1 MHAFK
6 YQGLGIYFLMY
17 SVWHIAMAQ
26 DTFTLAWI
34 LPYIRE
40 ALKQTSNFE
49 FRTYANALFIQL
61 EKAQINGVAR
71 FPLGSYSGGQVFQYE
86 AMPADL
92 RALVSEAFFH
102 LFHKGYIAP
111 VAPDA
116 HLNQPPLHM
125 FNVTRRGRAWFQGE
139 DPLPEDTERYLK
151 FLRERVTAI
160 DPVIE
165 QYVIEALTA
174 FEREAYFAS
183 AVMLG
188 AASEKELYLLAEAV
202 LSAYKDPKKQS
213 KLKGLLDRRKLLDLF
228 ENVRDAI
235 RDAVT
240 AKLLPY
246 TDSEGSSTYLM
257 SLYEAIRVQRNDAV
271 HPMNA
276 IVSEDSVRLLLQSF
290 PYSLSKSE
298 ELRVWFVANR
308 GSI

>member
-1 MHAFK
+1 
-6 YQGLGIYFLMY
+6 MY
-17 SVWHIAMAQ
+17 SLWHIAMAQ
-26 DTFTLAWI
+26 DTLTLAWI
-34 LPYIRE
+34 LPYVRE

-49 FRTYANALFIQL
+49 FRTYANALFMQL
-61 EKAQINGVAR
+61 EQAQVNGVAR
-71 FPLGSYSGGQVFQYE
+71 FPLGSYSGGQTFQYE

-116 HLNQPPLHM
+116 HLNPPHLHM
-125 FNVTRRGRAWFQGE
+125 FNVTQRGRTWFQGKE
-139 DPLPEDTERYLK
+139 PLPEDAERYLK
-151 FLRERVTAI
+151 FLRARVPGI
-160 DPVIE
+160 DPIIE

-188 AASEKELYLLAEAV
+188 AASEKELYLLAEGV
-202 LSAYKDPKKQS
+202 LFALKDPIKHS
-213 KLKGLLDRRKLLDLF
+213 KLKGLLDRRKLLELF
-228 ENVRDAI
+228 ETI
-235 RDAVT
+235 RDTIREAVT

-246 TDSEGSSTYLM
+246 ADSEGSTTYLM

-298 ELRVWFVANR
+298 ELRVWFTANP

>member
-1 MHAFK
+1 
-6 YQGLGIYFLMY
+6 MY
-17 SVWHIAMAQ
+17 SVSHIAMAQ

-34 LPYIRE
+34 LPYVRE

-49 FRTYANALFIQL
+49 FRTYANALFMQL
-61 EKAQINGVAR
+61 EQAQVNGVAR
-71 FPLGSYSGGQVFQYE
+71 FPPGSYTGGQTFQYA

-92 RALVSEAFFH
+92 QALVSEAFFH

-111 VAPDA
+111 VAPDTQ
-116 HLNQPPLHM
+116 LNLPHLHM
-125 FNVTRRGRAWFQGE
+125 FNVTRRGRAWFQGKE
-139 DPLPEDTERYLK
+139 PLPEDAVRYLK
-151 FLRERVTAI
+151 FLCDRVPAI
-160 DPVIE
+160 DPIIE
-165 QYVIEALTA
+165 QYVIEALWA

-202 LSAYKDPKKQS
+202 LLALKDPKKHS
-213 KLKGLLDRRKLLDLF
+213 KLKVLLDRRKLLELF
-228 ENVRDAI
+228 ETVRDTI
-235 RDAVT
+235 REAVT
-240 AKLLPY
+240 AKLIPY
-246 TDSEGSSTYLM
+246 ADSEGSTTYLM

-298 ELRVWFVANR
+298 ELRVWFAANP

>member
-1 MHAFK
+1 
-6 YQGLGIYFLMY
+6 MY

>member
-1 MHAFK
+1 
-6 YQGLGIYFLMY
+6 
-17 SVWHIAMAQ
+17 MAQ
-26 DTFTLAWI
+26 DNLTLAWI
-34 LPYIRE
+34 LPYVRE

-49 FRTYANALFIQL
+49 YRTYANALFTQL
-61 EKAQINGVAR
+61 ERAQVNGVTR
-71 FPLGSYSGGQVFQYE
+71 FPPGSYSGGQTFQYE

-111 VAPDA
+111 GAPDS
-116 HLNQPPLHM
+116 HLNPPALHM
-125 FNVTRRGRAWFQGE
+125 FNVTNRGRAWFQGKE
-139 DPLPEDTERYLK
+139 PLPEDAERYMK
-151 FLRERVTAI
+151 FLRERVPAI
-160 DPVIE
+160 DPIIE

-202 LSAYKDPKKQS
+202 LLALKDAKKHS
-213 KLKGLLDRRKLLDLF
+213 KLKGLLDRRKLLELF
-228 ENVRDAI
+228 ECVRDTI
-235 RDAVT
+235 REAVT

-246 TDSEGSSTYLM
+246 ADSEGSTTHLM

-290 PYSLSKSE
+290 PYSMSKSE
-298 ELRVWFVANR
+298 ELRDWFTANP